1 LDFLDKC
8 RNKYY
13 YLPVVLN
20 STKMG
25 WKMEDEILTVE
36 ELCKWL
42 KITRKT
48 SERWRQKGMP
58 FIKVDKA
65 VRFSKNDVERWLK
78 EKQQK

>member
-1 LDFLDKC
+1 
-8 RNKYY
+8 
-13 YLPVVLN
+13 
-20 STKMG
+20 
-25 WKMEDEILTVE
+25 MEDEILTVD

-48 SERWRQKGMP
+48 SERWRQMGMP

-78 EKQQK
+78 QTRKK